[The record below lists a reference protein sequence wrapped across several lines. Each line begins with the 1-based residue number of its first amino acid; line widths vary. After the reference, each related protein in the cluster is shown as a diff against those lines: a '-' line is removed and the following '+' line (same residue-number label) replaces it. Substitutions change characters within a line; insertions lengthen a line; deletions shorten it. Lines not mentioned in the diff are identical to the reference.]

1 MNDFPLP
8 VMTPWSAL
16 GPGSQPGE
24 EDGAELVYLP
34 MPKAMSTYRPPVLP
48 EPEDAAQHPEG
59 IHTLERLLEILDDYR
74 TGDAPRVLDLSA
86 LPAGD
91 REMINQALGEGEV
104 SILLAGRAG
113 IRVQETRLTGVWR
126 TQGDRQDGRPIDTI
140 EVADIPRLVRATA
153 FTGAEQQID
162 LSDTPPEGVINA
174 PSVLVELNEQAAAWR
189 PGTPPHVINLT
200 LLPQTEA
207 DLAHLDN
214 TLGHGPISIL
224 SRGYGNCRISATRLA
239 NCWWVR
245 HYNSDERL
253 ILNTLEVVDVPAAA
267 LAAQGDMEDSAERLA
282 EILEAVR

>member
-8 VMTPWSAL
+8 VLTPWSAL

-24 EDGAELVYLP
+24 EDGAELSYLP

-59 IHTLERLLEILDDYR
+59 IHTLEHLLEILDDFR
-74 TGDAPRVLDLSA
+74 AGDAPRVLDLA
-86 LPAGD
+86 PLPAGD

-126 TQGDRQDGRPIDTI
+126 TQGTRDDGSQIDTI

-153 FTGAEQQID
+153 FTGAETQLD
-162 LSDTPPEGVINA
+162 LSDDPPEGVINA
-174 PSVLVELNEQAAAWR
+174 HPVLAELNDQA
-189 PGTPPHVINLT
+189 PGWCAGDAPHVINLT
-200 LLPQTEA
+200 LLPQTDA
-207 DLAHLDN
+207 DLAYLDRK
-214 TLGHGPISIL
+214 LGAGPIDIL
-224 SRGYGNCRISATRLA
+224 SRGYGNCRISATALT

-267 LAAQGDMEDSAERLA
+267 LAAQGDMEDSAERLT

>member
-1 MNDFPLP
+1 
-8 VMTPWSAL
+8 
-16 GPGSQPGE
+16 
-24 EDGAELVYLP
+24 
-34 MPKAMSTYRPPVLP
+34 
-48 EPEDAAQHPEG
+48 
-59 IHTLERLLEILDDYR
+59 
-74 TGDAPRVLDLSA
+74 
-86 LPAGD
+86 
-91 REMINQALGEGEV
+91 
-104 SILLAGRAG
+104 
-113 IRVQETRLTGVWR
+113 
-126 TQGDRQDGRPIDTI
+126 
-140 EVADIPRLVRATA
+140 
-153 FTGAEQQID
+153 
-162 LSDTPPEGVINA
+162 
-174 PSVLVELNEQAAAWR
+174 VLVELNEQAAAWR